1 MNIDVWDMCLCFPD
15 SMSEI
20 RFLELSVR
28 ANNMVGDHGVST
40 QESSMEIAIKEYQW
54 ILILDQMI

>member
-1 MNIDVWDMCLCFPD
+1 MCLCFPD